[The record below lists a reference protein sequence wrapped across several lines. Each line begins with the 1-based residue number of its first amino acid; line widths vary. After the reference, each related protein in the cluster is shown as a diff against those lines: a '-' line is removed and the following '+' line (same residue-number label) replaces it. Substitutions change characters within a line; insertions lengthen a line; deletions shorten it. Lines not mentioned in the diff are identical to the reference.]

1 MGSTMSIRAYL
12 NSTPL
17 PRLSRFHCHQRILFQ
32 RSPTIVHFVVH
43 ILFILRINQI
53 ASRSDNS

>member
-12 NSTPL
+12 NSSRL
-17 PRLSRFHCHQRILFQ
+17 LRLSRFHCHQRILFQ
-32 RSPTIVHFVVH
+32 RSPTIAEFAVN
-43 ILFILRINQI
+43 ILLILRINQI